1 MAVKEARIP
10 ANTDDGADDN
20 YRADVIDKD
29 SESQ

>member
-10 ANTDDGADDN
+10 ANTDVEADDD

>member
-1 MAVKEARIP
+1 MSVKEARIP
-10 ANTDDGADDN
+10 ANTDDDN